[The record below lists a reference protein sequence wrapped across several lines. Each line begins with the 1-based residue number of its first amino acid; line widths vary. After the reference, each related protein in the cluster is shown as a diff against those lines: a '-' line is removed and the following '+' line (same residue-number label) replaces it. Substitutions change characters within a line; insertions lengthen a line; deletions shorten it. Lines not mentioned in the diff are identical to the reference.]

1 MVYIGPNVSDH
12 GLVTQIQ
19 LTPNLVFC
27 RRNYINFGDLR
38 TKSLINTVDS
48 TLDEALGRW
57 ARETWRS
64 LYKLFQMYFGAL
76 VLGLVEARGHLSM
89 YNDAVLKGYLI
100 AVKMLG

>member
-19 LTPNLVFC
+19 LFPNLVFC
-27 RRNYINFGDLR
+27 RRNYINFGELR
-38 TKSLINTVDS
+38 TKSLIIQLTS
-48 TLDEALGRW
+48 TLDKALGRW

-64 LYKLFQMYFGAL
+64 LSKLFQMYFGAL

-89 YNDAVLKGYLI
+89 YNDAVFFIYFIFLH
-100 AVKMLG
+100 